1 MAFLYVYE
9 QSPGYFCVTV
19 HGGTGFWILLKSLLH
34 QKCSCVLVD
43 REEVRITRTTPSRH
57 VSLPQEKKKSPLE
70 WFLSPLESHR
80 KAYIRM
86 ERKEV
91 YRWMCEVEL
100 EVWWFEPR
108 AAIKWRFFPLL
119 SFPPLRR
126 VSQKEREG
134 RAKGQSVGRG
144 QSTACHVFKRLQNYP
159 LVSIVCNWQCGLSS
173 PLCAFKWDLKTK
185 RRTGFEEFVID
196 LMEEGGR
203 ERGSGCGHDRF
214 TPFVPDF

>member
-91 YRWMCEVEL
+91 YR
-100 EVWWFEPR
+100 
-108 AAIKWRFFPLL
+108 
-119 SFPPLRR
+119 
-126 VSQKEREG
+126 
-134 RAKGQSVGRG
+134 
-144 QSTACHVFKRLQNYP
+144 
-159 LVSIVCNWQCGLSS
+159 
-173 PLCAFKWDLKTK
+173 
-185 RRTGFEEFVID
+185 
-196 LMEEGGR
+196 
-203 ERGSGCGHDRF
+203 
-214 TPFVPDF
+214 